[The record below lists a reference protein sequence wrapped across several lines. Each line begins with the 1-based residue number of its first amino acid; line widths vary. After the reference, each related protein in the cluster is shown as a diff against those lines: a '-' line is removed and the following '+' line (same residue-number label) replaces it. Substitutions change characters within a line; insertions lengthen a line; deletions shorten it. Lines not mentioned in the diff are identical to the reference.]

1 MIRQGRAAIARWT
14 PSFWDASLTDLMIAG
29 SRRGTSV
36 ECCDRSTCRCLH
48 WGRWP
53 RVFAGGGT
61 AGWRCAVAAAL
72 AVSRSWTAPEEV
84 PAFHLRV
91 APPPDSAFLV
101 ARNREGGVALSPDG
115 TQLTFVARTGAR
127 VQLWLQR
134 LDSGEARPL
143 GGTDNAFYPFWSP
156 DSRQIAFFTPDSL
169 KTVSIDG
176 GPVRTVSVSEPRATG
191 GAWLAQRRAAGH
203 GRRSW
208 HPSDLGAR
216 WRVAL
221 CGRWRVAAGGAG
233 NTHVPVLLEERH
245 PGGVVRRPRRG
256 PAPAE
261 TDIPHAAYSCGHPL
275 FVRDRTLLAQPFD
288 SASLT
293 LSGEPFVVATGLLVN
308 RAGTPATHIS
318 FSASRADS
326 SSTQPAMRSATALAR
341 QERDT
346 AGERRRDRR
355 LSDGASFPRRHS
367 RRLCT
372 RRRRQ
377 HGHLD
382 RRARSTGRARDART
396 DCRAVSDLVP
406 DGCSLTF
413 AAGLGNVFDLFRE
426 LADGSGAV
434 EQRTDDKGPQHP
446 MDGSDH
452 GRYLAL
458 TRNHSGTGTD
468 LKILALDD
476 NGRQPNH
483 VSIPPSARRTR
494 SLRPGRRRARSR
506 SPRRQ
511 RPPRDLREGV
521 RAGQPASGAMWQFS
535 TDGGQRRAGEATGA
549 SCRTGG
555 SMGA

>member
-1 MIRQGRAAIARWT
+1 MYGR
-14 PSFWDASLTDLMIAG
+14 DGVAG
-29 SRRGTSV
+29 RRRRT
-36 ECCDRSTCRCLH
+36 
-48 WGRWP
+48 
-53 RVFAGGGT
+53 GG
-61 AGWRCAVAAAL
+61 VPFL
-72 AVSRSWTAPEEV
+72 TAPEEV

-191 GAWLAQRRAAGH
+191 GAWLAN
-203 GRRSW
+203 
-208 HPSDLGAR
+208 D
-216 WRVAL
+216 
-221 CGRWRVAAGGAG
+221 
-233 NTHVPVLLEERH
+233 VLLVTGVG
-245 PGGVVRRPRRG
+245 PGIRRISARGGESHFVVDGAWPQAVPGTRTFLFSSESAILAVSLDAPDVVRQLV
-256 PAPAE
+256 E
-261 TDIPHAAYSCGHPL
+261 TDIPHAAYSRGHLL

-318 FSASRADS
+318 FSASPGGQLVYAAGD
-326 SSTQPAMRSATALAR
+326 ALSYLR
-341 QERDT
+341 WRDRNGT
-346 AGERRRDRR
+346 PLGSEGGDRR

-382 RRARSTGRARDART
+382 WRARSTGRARDVRT
-396 DCRAVSDLVP
+396 HRRAVSDLVP
-406 DGCSLTF
+406 
-413 AAGLGNVFDLFRE
+413 
-426 LADGSGAV
+426 
-434 EQRTDDKGPQHP
+434 
-446 MDGSDH
+446 
-452 GRYLAL
+452 
-458 TRNHSGTGTD
+458 
-468 LKILALDD
+468 
-476 NGRQPNH
+476 
-483 VSIPPSARRTR
+483 RRTLAHVR
-494 SLRPGRRRARSR
+494 GRPRQRVRLVSKAGRRVGRRRTAD
-506 SPRRQ
+506 P
-511 RPPRDLREGV
+511 
-521 RAGQPASGAMWQFS
+521 
-535 TDGGQRRAGEATGA
+535 
-549 SCRTGG
+549 
-555 SMGA
+555 